1 MMKDNLKRNYSF
13 FDKFQLAFFLL
24 RTKLI
29 DRNIRLIR
37 CPFVL
42 RGRQYVDFGKN
53 LTTGYW
59 CRFEVYPT
67 NNDNHKR
74 LILGKDI
81 QMNDFVHI
89 SAIDRVEIGDGC
101 LFASHIYISDN
112 THGRMGGAKMIPLQK
127 CSPIIGSM

>member
-1 MMKDNLKRNYSF
+1 MKDNLKRNYSF

-29 DRNIRLIR
+29 DRNMRLIR
-37 CPFVL
+37 FPFVL

-67 NNDNHKR
+67 NNDNHK
-74 LILGKDI
+74 
-81 QMNDFVHI
+81 
-89 SAIDRVEIGDGC
+89 
-101 LFASHIYISDN
+101 
-112 THGRMGGAKMIPLQK
+112 
-127 CSPIIGSM
+127 